1 MENFEEDKIEFQK
14 YLDGDQKA
22 FEYLILKYKDN
33 LIYFILRY
41 VKKIEIAEDL
51 AQDVFVYVM
60 LHKDQ
65 YNFSFSFKTYL
76 FMIGKSRALNYLK
89 KEGRITEEKE
99 DIESIEDLE
108 QKVLNKE
115 KLEIIEK
122 QIEDLKPS
130 YLLSRY

>member
-89 KEGRITEEKE
+89 KKAE
-99 DIESIEDLE
+99 
-108 QKVLNKE
+108 
-115 KLEIIEK
+115 
-122 QIEDLKPS
+122 
-130 YLLSRY
+130 